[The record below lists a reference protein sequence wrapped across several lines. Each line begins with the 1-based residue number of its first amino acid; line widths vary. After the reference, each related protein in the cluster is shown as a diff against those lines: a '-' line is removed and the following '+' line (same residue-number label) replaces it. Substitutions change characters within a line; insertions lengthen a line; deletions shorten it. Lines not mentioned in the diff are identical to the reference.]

1 MSWERELNPLIH
13 SYTHLSHFPREQEAL
28 HLLKRLASLVKPLM
42 RARNWTVGTLAEMYP
57 EDDPG
62 LLGLNINKGE
72 QILVRLRESSDRYQ
86 FRPFERLVNTM
97 LHELTHI
104 VFSGHDQWF
113 HAFLDQLHEE
123 LDGLMAKGYTGEGF
137 LGRGQ
142 RLGGRDI
149 PYHEALRLAR
159 AEAASRRADLGFG
172 GRMLGG
178 VAPRPGQDLRSAI
191 LESVERRR
199 AGSELGCANN
209 NRADRELQAI
219 SQTWLRN
226 GFRTKAE
233 EDAANEAAMAQAL
246 WELVH
251 EEKKRKN
258 AERPT
263 PPRPVSPEL
272 RSYWACN
279 LCTLHNP
286 IHAATC
292 GACGNWR
299 PRDLREREVIDLTE
313 SPPKKNKPK
322 PGPSWRKPALPTPAP
337 PRPTT
342 WRCSFCSTEMESQW
356 WTCSLCGK
364 MKESS

>member
-251 EEKKRKN
+251 EEKKRKYDDLYDSPPARPNPLSYGGGGFLEDRFRGRDADFIRN

-299 PRDLREREVIDLTE
+299 PRDLR
-313 SPPKKNKPK
+313 
-322 PGPSWRKPALPTPAP
+322 
-337 PRPTT
+337 
-342 WRCSFCSTEMESQW
+342 
-356 WTCSLCGK
+356 
-364 MKESS
+364 